1 MTPMFLFDGASNPP
15 APGEVLKQKLI
26 DGLGLTQAELARYLQ
41 ISSPRLNMI
50 LKGRCPLSAEIA
62 LRIEKVFGISP
73 QEWLRI
79 RADFELFEGRRR
91 ISKQLDQLARHTSSH
106 RENVGS
112 WQISGW
118 QAAA

>member
-15 APGEVLKQKLI
+15 SPGEVLKHKLL
-26 DGLGLTQAELARYLQ
+26 DGMGLSQAELARYLQ
-41 ISSPRLNMI
+41 ISTPRLNMI
-50 LKGRCPLSAEIA
+50 LKGRCQLSAEIA
-62 LRIEKVFGISP
+62 LRIERVFGISP

-79 RADFELFEGRRR
+79 RADFELFEERRR
-91 ISKQLDQLARHTSSH
+91 MSQQLDQLSRHNSSRDDH
-106 RENVGS
+106 VAS